1 MLVPRYIIPTKIEA
15 DNFESFLQLW
25 NEFIDEQNG
34 ILVDPFDEEHYR
46 PLSICLIN
54 ALFDERDF
62 RIKSK
67 PNYWDDLI
75 NMMKRQFP
83 DFEEQISKLDPE
95 EFKETSN
102 KYDRITRKIGAG
114 IWSSAGLNM
123 SLRYFPSVL
132 SLSVRVKLLKSLINF
147 AKEKGNFHHWVT
159 ALIYDALK
167 ETIEN
172 SFSHSDS
179 ESGCFVS
186 IQVFHDSIEI
196 CTLDRGIGIHESLKS
211 KYPELVNSEKAIK
224 EAMKKSVTR
233 TRFPDRGKGLWVLK
247 HSISKCGG
255 RIRIFSGDGIYTFES
270 NPPTE
275 TVSERSSTICE
286 SFRGTIVDLK
296 IVNNADYEYWDDE
309 IDEETF

>member
-83 DFEEQISKLDPE
+83 DFEEQISKLKPE

-114 IWSSAGLNM
+114 IWSSAGLNLT
-123 SLRYFPSVL
+123 LRYFPSILRL
-132 SLSVRVKLLKSLINF
+132 SDREKLWKSLLSFI
-147 AKEKGNFHHWVT
+147 KEKGQIFHEVT

-179 ESGCFVS
+179 DRGCYVS
-186 IQVFHDSIEI
+186 VQIFHDSIEI
-196 CTLDRGIGIHESLKS
+196 CTLDRGIGILNSLK
-211 KYPELVNSEKAIK
+211 
-224 EAMKKSVTR
+224 TR
-233 TRFPDRGKGLWVLK
+233 
-247 HSISKCGG
+247 I
-255 RIRIFSGDGIYTFES
+255 
-270 NPPTE
+270 
-275 TVSERSSTICE
+275 
-286 SFRGTIVDLK
+286 
-296 IVNNADYEYWDDE
+296 
-309 IDEETF
+309 